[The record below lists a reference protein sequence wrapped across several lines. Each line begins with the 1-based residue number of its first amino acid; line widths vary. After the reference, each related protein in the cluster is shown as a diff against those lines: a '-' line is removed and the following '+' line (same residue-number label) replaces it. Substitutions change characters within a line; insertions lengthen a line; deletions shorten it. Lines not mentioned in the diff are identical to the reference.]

1 MFTTFCS
8 KFHFTKIHSARTQ
21 SEAAEGSR
29 SPLVW
34 IMSTNAADSMLA
46 MKCRLQC
53 CANIKSSPSTW
64 LCCCLGQDRRPR
76 SFLGT
81 NEVLLDQVLFIGKL
95 DKIWWSQ
102 YFLCFDM
109 TGGRWSIYISN
120 FSFQKH
126 FVHLWFWPLE
136 FHTGQWRHDL
146 PLFELNHCSLAS
158 KMIILQWCWFSTF
171 WGTIYRY
178 RNKSDKSEL
187 DTWG

>member
-1 MFTTFCS
+1 MS
-8 KFHFTKIHSARTQ
+8 FHKIHSACTQ

-53 CANIKSSPSTW
+53 CANIKSSPTTW

-109 TGGRWSIYISN
+109 TGGSWSISN

-146 PLFELNHCSLAS
+146 PFAKYVWIKSLQPCLENDYPS
-158 KMIILQWCWFSTF
+158 LVVILYFLVHN
-171 WGTIYRY
+171 I
-178 RNKSDKSEL
+178 SEQE
-187 DTWG
+187 W